1 MDTFRDKAGEP
12 IGTDIDNWVAS
23 FTRMESGSS
32 ELPPHHPNCLGCGP
46 ENPNGHFLSVR
57 RDGDGVV
64 AHHQFDQRHVGA
76 PGIAHGGAV
85 ATVIDDLFGFLL
97 YSVGELAV
105 TRRLE
110 LEYLAPA
117 LLDTPYILRVQF
129 GLAMAGNWT
138 SSPRW
143 RMQRAALLLL
153 PLPCS
158 SWSRLNTFCS
168 HRETRGL
175 RPNSPPRAPGPN
187 TSRVSAE
194 PEAIERHAQRKGEA
208 EGTVHCQLPCT
219 SQPSGSATYDGTPSA
234 GGRSSA

>member
-1 MDTFRDKAGEP
+1 MGAT
-12 IGTDIDNWVAS
+12 
-23 FTRMESGSS
+23 
-32 ELPPHHPNCLGCGP
+32 GP

-105 TRRLE
+105 TRRLA
-110 LEYLAPA
+110 LDYLAPA

-138 SSPRW
+138 LGPRW
-143 RMQRAALLLL
+143 RMQRAGLLLL

-158 SWSRLNTFCS
+158 SRSRLNTFCS

-175 RPNSPPRAPGPN
+175 RPNSPPREATSESATSAASGPTYRTTRTALIQQGPPTAPGRFRSWPN
-187 TSRVSAE
+187 
-194 PEAIERHAQRKGEA
+194 
-208 EGTVHCQLPCT
+208 
-219 SQPSGSATYDGTPSA
+219 SA
-234 GGRSSA
+234 GMGSPPCLRAARKSSTSCTHPSWSTVQSPVRRANTTGPRS